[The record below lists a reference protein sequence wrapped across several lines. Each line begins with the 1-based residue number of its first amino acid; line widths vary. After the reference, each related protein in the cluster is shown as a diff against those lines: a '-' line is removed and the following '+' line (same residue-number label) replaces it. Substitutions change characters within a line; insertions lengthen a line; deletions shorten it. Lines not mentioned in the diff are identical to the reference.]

1 MIKATTST
9 IINNTVFW
17 DRSVLQL
24 FPGHQWTGDYGKD
37 KKKITHLNIK
47 FRGDMKNNQF

>member
-37 KKKITHLNIK
+37 HKKK
-47 FRGDMKNNQF
+47 NNTLEYQIQGRYEK